1 MNATSTRAPR
11 TPRAGRLHTLAKC
24 LLIACAYVLL
34 ACERSGSARVKDGL
48 ERTWVPTATY
58 DTDTRL
64 LEFDCKL
71 ESGQGA
77 DKVMVSEFNANGDC
91 INVTTLNSSSGSVTI
106 NQATVKV
113 GLSMQIGNNGA
124 FVGIHL
130 AE

>member
-1 MNATSTRAPR
+1 
-11 TPRAGRLHTLAKC
+11 
-24 LLIACAYVLL
+24 
-34 ACERSGSARVKDGL
+34 
-48 ERTWVPTATY
+48 
-58 DTDTRL
+58 
-64 LEFDCKL
+64 
-71 ESGQGA
+71 
-77 DKVMVSEFNANGDC
+77 VMVSEFNANGDC